1 MAMEILGLIDT
12 LESVILEGNRIPL
25 TKKIMI
31 DEAKVLSLI
40 DKIRLVVQGGGDY
53 AKKVIDKDFRS
64 EGEASSFTPGQQEA
78 KSENNAIPEGMMGD
92 NKSMEVIQQAYQM
105 AKEVRV
111 GADKYADEVLS
122 NLEAAAGRVLRTI
135 QAGRDRLKKNLGNNV
150 ESSAQNS
157 EKETEQ

>member
-12 LESVILEGNRIPL
+12 LESVILEGNRVPL
-25 TKKIMI
+25 TKKIMV

-53 AKKVIDKDFRS
+53 AKKIIDKDFKS
-64 EGEASSFTPGQQEA
+64 EGEAHFTPGQEES

-135 QAGRDRLKKNLGNNV
+135 QAGRDRLKKNLGNNMG
-150 ESSAQNS
+150 SSAQS
-157 EKETEQ
+157 AEKETE